1 MRLDYLCEMQ
11 LTLNESQ
18 AQARPVGGEEGV
30 LFALGSGSVAGERL
44 RGVVRCANHARRR
57 GDGAMRPDVY
67 GVITT
72 DDNAAILFHMQG
84 LTPWRPSPEG
94 PKGDQISWIS
104 FETDAASYHWLND
117 LRCVLEGVVHI
128 QVGVGASGTVRVYA
142 CVNEM
147 V

>member
-1 MRLDYLCEMQ
+1 MRLEYLCDMQ

-18 AQARPVGGEEGV
+18 AMTQPHDGEAGA
-30 LFALGSGSVAGERL
+30 LFALGGGTIAGERL

-57 GDGAMRPDVY
+57 GDGAMQPDVH
-67 GVITT
+67 GAITT
-72 DDNAAILFHMQG
+72 DDNATILFHMQG
-84 LTPWRPSPEG
+84 LTPWLPTPEG

-104 FETDAASYHWLND
+104 FETDGEAYRWLND
-117 LRCVLEGVVHI
+117 LRCVLEGVVHLRP
-128 QVGVGASGTVRVYA
+128 GVVASGTVRVYT

>member
-1 MRLDYLCEMQ
+1 MRLDYLCDMQ

-18 AQARPVGGEEGV
+18 AQARPTGGEEGG
-30 LFALGSGSVAGERL
+30 LFALGGGSVAGERL

-57 GDGAMRPDVY
+57 GDGAMQPDVY

-72 DDNAAILFHMQG
+72 DDNATVLFHVQG
-84 LTPWRPSPEG
+84 ITPWLPSPEG

-104 FETDAASYHWLND
+104 FETDAAPYRWLND

-128 QVGVGASGTVRVYA
+128 QPGVGASGSVRIYA
-142 CVNEM
+142 CINEM